1 MKSKRINIQMAI
13 IRLDYSLVTVR
24 VVYFMPDYHD
34 LVQEFLWQ
42 TMDLRPRFPRVHH
55 FLDHWRREIDAV
67 IKEVEVCELN
77 TPQQWRQGFILS

>member
-1 MKSKRINIQMAI
+1 MIINPFESLITLRIYYVIPGCQFVI
-13 IRLDYSLVTVR
+13 
-24 VVYFMPDYHD
+24 
-34 LVQEFLWQ
+34 QEFLWQ